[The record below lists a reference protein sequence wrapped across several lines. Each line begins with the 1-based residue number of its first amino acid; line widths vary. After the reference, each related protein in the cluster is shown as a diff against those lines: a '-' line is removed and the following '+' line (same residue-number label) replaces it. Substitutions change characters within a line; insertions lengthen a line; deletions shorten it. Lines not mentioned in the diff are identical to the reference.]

1 MLKKERR
8 GVPPYL
14 VGPTPPWP
22 DSMYG
27 DHPPKGQFLTSLSGP
42 IFNAMWTWPNHQKS
56 YWRRGGNT
64 IFTKSPVSFW
74 DQFSGP
80 LWEPF
85 RAGFFDGFRGL
96 AAGTVLDSSLG
107 GLKSRPRGLKS
118 RPKRPEGPSE
128 SPQERPR
135 RPQESFGRPRR
146 AAREAQDPPKRPLQP
161 PGRAQKLPK
170 RLRMVFASVPR
181 AHRAMDQPFQH
192 TRPDP
197 SGLKGGFRI
206 VDFSLPAGS
215 TPSRSRARGGGRP
228 RGLDFRSLFW

>member
-1 MLKKERR
+1 MTGSWALQEKFQDRFQAILENNCGNPGSRERPR

-22 DSMYG
+22 DSVCD
-27 DHPPKGQFLTSLSGP
+27 DHPPKGQFLTPLSGP

-80 LWEPF
+80 FWEPF
-85 RAGFFDGFRGL
+85 RGCFFDAFRGL

-135 RPQESFGRPRR
+135 RPQESSGRPRR
-146 AAREAQDPPKRPLQP
+146 AAREAPRPSQAASAAAREGPKAPKEASKGIQD
-161 PGRAQKLPK
+161 A
-170 RLRMVFASVPR
+170 
-181 AHRAMDQPFQH
+181 
-192 TRPDP
+192 
-197 SGLKGGFRI
+197 
-206 VDFSLPAGS
+206 
-215 TPSRSRARGGGRP
+215 SRAFPEPTEPWTNHFSTHGP
-228 RGLDFRSLFW
+228 THQD